1 MTDFKT
7 SDRDV
12 NRAIRSWL
20 REDRHEDVSRVAGA
34 VLDQV
39 DTTPQRRATWW
50 PARRTPTMN
59 KFLAFGLGAAAVV
72 VAVLIGAQLLGS
84 PNIGVGADRTV
95 TATPEPTPEP
105 TPSPSAD
112 AGSQIVIADG
122 QEADPEDSYP
132 PLTVAAPAG
141 WGIDDATGVLVS
153 GTADPPDG
161 AFIMTFA
168 EREYWIYGDPCQ
180 WSTTRPDSPAT
191 TVDEV
196 VAALAAQAS
205 RSASEPVDIT
215 LDGYTGQSITI
226 HVPDDV
232 AIDDCDD
239 GVFGSWATIDPEF
252 GDDGVSP
259 SRHAQAPGQI
269 DTLYILD
276 LDGVTMI
283 IDTSSYPGTS
293 ADDVAAMETIVESGT
308 FGD

>member
-1 MTDFKT
+1 
-7 SDRDV
+7 
-12 NRAIRSWL
+12 
-20 REDRHEDVSRVAGA
+20 
-34 VLDQV
+34 
-39 DTTPQRRATWW
+39 
-50 PARRTPTMN
+50 MN

-84 PNIGVGADRTV
+84 PNIGVGADPTV

-112 AGSQIVIADG
+112 TGSQIVVADG
-122 QEADPEDSYP
+122 QEADPEDTYP

-161 AFIMTFA
+161 ALIITFA
-168 EREYWIYGDPCQ
+168 EREYWIYGDPCH
-180 WSTTRPDSPAT
+180 WSTTRPDAPAT

-196 VAALAAQAS
+196 VAALTAQAS
-205 RSASEPVDIT
+205 RDASEPVDIT
-215 LDGYTGQSITI
+215 VDGYAGKSLTL
-226 HVPDDV
+226 HVPDD
-232 AIDDCDD
+232 ASFDECDD
-239 GVFGSWATIDPEF
+239 GNFGYWASIDPEF

-259 SRHAQAPGQI
+259 SRHAQAPGQV

-276 LDGVTMI
+276 LDGVIMI
-283 IDTSSYPGTS
+283 IDTSYYAGTP
-293 ADDVAAMETIVESGT
+293 AEDVAGLQAMVESGS